1 MPLDFNFIENLLGLQ
16 DIKVTS
22 INVNDGF
29 VVIFAESKTNFAIC
43 PKCHNL
49 TKEVHDY
56 RVQEYEHLYI
66 CDKVTII
73 HLKVCRYVCP
83 CDFAHPFDE
92 IFPFTRKYQRQTI
105 PFEKYI
111 FELCTKNTI
120 KNVAELVKMSQN
132 KIQRIYNY
140 YAKIKYAEKP
150 QVPLISL
157 GIDDIAKS
165 KGHKYYT
172 VIYNHE
178 TGDVVALID
187 GRTKDDVVKY
197 INDNL
202 TKEQRESVLA
212 VSLDMSKTYAAAIL
226 ECFPNAFPVT
236 DRFHISQAFHVA
248 VDNARKHIQNQIRKE
263 EGDKK
268 KVFGIRWSLLKN
280 QEDLNTEEATLLE
293 QVCNQYPKL
302 MTCYELKEE
311 FRTFFNITNIDK
323 ARAYIDYFT
332 ALVAESEI
340 PELQSFCKTLNN
352 WREYIL
358 NYYYFFISN
367 GPTEGRNHKLKN
379 IKRRGWGYRNIENF
393 RIRVCSE
400 CG

>member
-22 INVNDGF
+22 VNVNDGS
-29 VVIFAESKTNFAIC
+29 VEIYSESKNKFAIC
-43 PKCHNL
+43 PRCHGI
-49 TKEVHDY
+49 TQGVHDN
-56 RVQEYEHLYI
+56 RVQLYEHLDI
-66 CDKVTII
+66 CGKSTVL
-73 HLKVCRYVCP
+73 HLVVHRYVCH
-83 CDFAHPFDE
+83 CDLEHPFDE
-92 IFPFTRKYQRQTI
+92 IFPFIRKYQRQTI

-111 FELCTKNTI
+111 FELCHKNTI
-120 KNVAELVKMSQN
+120 KNVSELVQMSEN
-132 KIQRIYNY
+132 KVQRIYNY
-140 YAKIKYAEKP
+140 HARIQNAEKCKE
-150 QVPLISL
+150 PLIFL

-178 TGDVVALID
+178 TGEAVALID
-187 GRTKDDVVKY
+187 GRTKEAVVEY
-197 INDNL
+197 ITKNFS
-202 TKEQRESVLA
+202 KEQRESVLA

-226 ECFPNAFPVT
+226 ECFPNAAPVI
-236 DRFHISQAFHVA
+236 DRFHISQALHVA
-248 VDNARKHIQNQIRKE
+248 VDNARKHIQNKIRQE

-268 KVFGIRWSLLKN
+268 KVFGIRWSILKN
-280 QEDLNTEEATLLE
+280 QEDLTAKEMSLLE
-293 QVCNQYPKL
+293 DVCNHYPKL

-311 FRTFFNITNIDK
+311 FRTFFNLTNIDE
-323 ARAYIDYFT
+323 ANAYIEYFT
-332 ALVAESEI
+332 AIVAESEI

-352 WREYIL
+352 WKEFIL

-379 IKRRGWGYRNIENF
+379 IKRRGWGYRNIDNF
-393 RIRVCSE
+393 RIRIYAE